1 MACAFAGDYHD
12 TIWGVPVR
20 DSRILFAQLSLCT
33 QQCGVSWRIV
43 WNKRHHY
50 EAAFHGWDRRK
61 VAQMTAEDVDALC
74 DKSGPW
80 AGKII
85 QNRPKLAAIVN
96 NAQKCVEIDDSH
108 PGGLS
113 AYLWS
118 FVDGRDDEATN
129 THAHGTAAYDENF
142 GVTSQFSDALA
153 RALKGER
160 GFKFLGS
167 VTLQAFLLQN
177 GQLNGHAP
185 GCPCHARCKREGG
198 LRHGRRRRAAGDRVA
213 QAPPRR
219 GRHVGGRRRRRHFPL
234 NASIGVRRDCTS
246 CARVYVCACTAT
258 NSLAGNIARRVHAAW
273 RVCSPWYIR
282 QPRANL
288 GLSRR
293 VKTTY
298 ERRSRPTAHAAGER
312 PRADPAARG
321 VDRLSHLCRD
331 QPVRGQ
337 RCRAIA
343 HRLSRSPSSGGRAP
357 PRALGPGGIEAI
369 VGGIRHAG
377 SASRHRTA
385 SRVYPH

>member
-129 THAHGTAAYDENF
+129 THAHGTAAYDETF

-185 GCPCHARCKREGG
+185 GCPCHARCKRARAVCGG
-198 LRHGRRRRAAGDRVA
+198 AAAAEPPATVSRKRRRGAAGTSAADVA
-213 QAPPRR
+213 
-219 GRHVGGRRRRRHFPL
+219 
-234 NASIGVRRDCTS
+234 
-246 CARVYVCACTAT
+246 
-258 NSLAGNIARRVHAAW
+258 
-273 RVCSPWYIR
+273 
-282 QPRANL
+282 
-288 GLSRR
+288 
-293 VKTTY
+293 
-298 ERRSRPTAHAAGER
+298 
-312 PRADPAARG
+312 ADIF
-321 VDRLSHLCRD
+321 L
-331 QPVRGQ
+331 
-337 RCRAIA
+337 
-343 HRLSRSPSSGGRAP
+343 
-357 PRALGPGGIEAI
+357 
-369 VGGIRHAG
+369 
-377 SASRHRTA
+377 
-385 SRVYPH
+385 

>member
-80 AGKII
+80 VGKLI

-129 THAHGTAAYDENF
+129 THAHGTAAYEENF

-198 LRHGRRRRAAGDRVA
+198 RGRAAA
-213 QAPPRR
+213 EPPATVSRASAAAVR
-219 GRHVGGRRRRRHFPL
+219 PAHVGGRRRRRHFPL
-234 NASIGVRRDCTS
+234 NASIACGVIALVR
-246 CARVYVCACTAT
+246 ARLPVCACTAT
-258 NSLAGNIARRVHAAW
+258 NSLARNIARRVHAAW

-288 GLSRR
+288 GR
-293 VKTTY
+293 
-298 ERRSRPTAHAAGER
+298 
-312 PRADPAARG
+312 
-321 VDRLSHLCRD
+321 
-331 QPVRGQ
+331 
-337 RCRAIA
+337 
-343 HRLSRSPSSGGRAP
+343 
-357 PRALGPGGIEAI
+357 
-369 VGGIRHAG
+369 
-377 SASRHRTA
+377 
-385 SRVYPH
+385 